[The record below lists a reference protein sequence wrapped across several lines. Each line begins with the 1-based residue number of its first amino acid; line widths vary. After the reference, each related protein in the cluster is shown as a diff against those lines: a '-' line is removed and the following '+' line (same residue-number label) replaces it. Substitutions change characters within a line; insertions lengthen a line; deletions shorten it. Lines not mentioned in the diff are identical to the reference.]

1 MIRLKTLLFEG
12 APINI
17 GVDGINQLAVTSN
30 EDGIAGAVMSNGIL
44 KFKDEA
50 GNDVTVDLT
59 SISGSEKIRMGGNV
73 NVDVNSTL
81 FTYLADYAITLTS
94 SADNSGGINPNATLE
109 KLVNNSA
116 DKFIQF
122 VNPAA
127 EDETILFIRT
137 KRGKYEMLYLN
148 VIPRS
153 KK

>member
-17 GVDGINQLAVTSN
+17 GVDGISKLAVTRN
-30 EDGIAGAVMSNGIL
+30 EDGIAGAGMSGGVL

-59 SISGSEKIRMGGNV
+59 SIPGSDQIRMGGNV

-81 FTYLADYAITLTS
+81 FTYLTDYAITLTS
-94 SADNSGGINPNATLE
+94 RPDNSGMINPDATLE

-116 DKFIQF
+116 DKLIQF
-122 VNPAA
+122 VNPAV